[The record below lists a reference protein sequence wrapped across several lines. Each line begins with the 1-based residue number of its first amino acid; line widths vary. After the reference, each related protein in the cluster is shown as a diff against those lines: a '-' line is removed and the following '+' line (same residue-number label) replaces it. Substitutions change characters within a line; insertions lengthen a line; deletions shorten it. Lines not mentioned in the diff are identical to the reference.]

1 MTALLSLG
9 SNLGDRLANL
19 RAAFAALEADIP
31 HTSFVTAPVY
41 ETEPV
46 DVPEEWAGQ
55 TYYNTAVVL
64 ETDLTPDELSVAV
77 HAIEDKLGR
86 KRTGY
91 HAPRTIDI
99 DIVAFGDARSSR
111 PDLKLPHPEAAS
123 RRFVLQPLADIVPD
137 FTLPG
142 QTHTIAAL
150 LNALPPEGCHRLPS
164 GGSVEVRSNSLDFGP
179 RT

>member
-19 RAAFAALEADIP
+19 RAAFAALESDIP

-46 DVPEEWAGQ
+46 DVPDEWKGQ
-55 TYYNTAVVL
+55 SYLNTAARID
-64 ETDLTPDELSVAV
+64 TDLSPDDLSVSV
-77 HAIEDKLGR
+77 HAIENRLGR

-111 PDLKLPHPEAAS
+111 PDLKLPHPEASS
-123 RRFVLQPLADIVPD
+123 RRFVLRPLADICPD
-137 FTLPG
+137 FILPG
-142 QTHTIAAL
+142 QTRTIAEL
-150 LNALPPEGCHRLPS
+150 LASLPPGQD
-164 GGSVEVRSNSLDFGP
+164 VRPFRD
-179 RT
+179 

>member
-19 RAAFAALEADIP
+19 RAALAALEAEIP
-31 HTSFVTAPVY
+31 HTAFETAPVY

-55 TYYNTAVVL
+55 TYYNTAAAL

-86 KRTGY
+86 KRIGY

-137 FTLPG
+137 FILPG
-142 QTHTIAAL
+142 QTRTIAEL
-150 LNALPPEGCHRLPS
+150 LSTLPPEGCHRLPS
-164 GGSVEVRSNSLDFGP
+164 GGSVEVKRKK
-179 RT
+179 

>member
-19 RAAFAALEADIP
+19 RAAFAALEAEIP
-31 HTSFVTAPVY
+31 HTAFKAAPIY

-46 DVPEEWAGQ
+46 DVPEQWAGQ
-55 TYYNTAVVL
+55 NYYNTAACI
-64 ETDLTPDELSVAV
+64 ETDMSPDELSVTV

-86 KRTGY
+86 KRIGY

-123 RRFVLQPLADIVPD
+123 RRFVLQPLADIVPE
-137 FTLPG
+137 FILPG
-142 QTHTIAAL
+142 QTRTIAEL
-150 LNALPPEGCHRLPS
+150 LAALPPEGRIWRLA
-164 GGSVEVRSNSLDFGP
+164 
-179 RT
+179 